1 MSYIRKKTQIVN
13 NAICKSAIT
22 TTAAPYRPRGG
33 TGGKSKKLM
42 RGRPGS
48 NFRFFRRHPSPSRS
62 ARSCR
67 MTIRQTT
74 TCLCLFAFP
83 GPLKFRKESHAPPAP
98 HPFPCCRVSLNR
110 VGEAVNNK
118 SARFFFTLRTEGGC
132 AFNQMFLFA
141 APSCSRSCLLVQLFV
156 RPATPHIGCHDIS
169 ISAWRSLE
177 IACLDETQAFACV
190 TAYGR
195 LTNRTSPSFGVADT
209 SSEQSANMRA
219 HPN

>member
-118 SARFFFTLRTEGGC
+118 SARFFSPFARKVGAPSIRCFFLPHLRAAGLACLSSCLCGQLPRTLGATI
-132 AFNQMFLFA
+132 FLFLHGG
-141 APSCSRSCLLVQLFV
+141 PWKLLVWMKLK
-156 RPATPHIGCHDIS
+156 H
-169 ISAWRSLE
+169 L
-177 IACLDETQAFACV
+177 
-190 TAYGR
+190 
-195 LTNRTSPSFGVADT
+195 
-209 SSEQSANMRA
+209 RA
-219 HPN
+219 